1 MCIYIYRII
10 ELYAVLKNRRFILHR
25 LVKSIHLFLFVCI
38 YIFHYFFTTDCCLGQ
53 MGPERRGKAL
63 SSWVRSGH
71 EAAVNR
77 AKRIIIRSVSYG
89 VTGLVVPRPIV

>member
-1 MCIYIYRII
+1 
-10 ELYAVLKNRRFILHR
+10 
-25 LVKSIHLFLFVCI
+25 
-38 YIFHYFFTTDCCLGQ
+38 

-89 VTGLVVPRPIV
+89 VTGSVVPRPIV